1 LKIKKNQLRNICK
14 ELGDNNSLIVEIAQ
28 GIQTST
34 TKSVPE
40 SAQKEIRQLYNEI
53 LAVDDLT

>member
-1 LKIKKNQLRNICK
+1 LRNICK

-34 TKSVPE
+34 TKTVPE
-40 SAQKEIRQLYNEI
+40 TNQKEIRQLYMDI
-53 LAVDDLT
+53 LSVEDLT